1 MAILFNIE
9 FKGQIPDLVNID
21 TNITKNN
28 ILRPALEDIAH
39 DFRFEMR
46 KAYKRSGTPG
56 YKWPANSARYLAHD
70 RLKGGNP
77 PGVRTGAVRR
87 SFTIGKGRGS
97 VEEYGPTNLRIGTSL
112 KYANFSAAGPRRPRR
127 GLVID
132 TQTQVFRGGQV
143 RGRRVPVRDPLLQVF
158 TLRTRKLRKPIQTRW
173 ENYLLEPIKE
183 LIENPV
189 TVGVNRPSRRRGGR
203 RRTT

>member
-9 FKGQIPDLVNID
+9 FRGQIPDLTRID
-21 TNITKNN
+21 TKIQQSG
-28 ILRPALEDIAH
+28 ILLPALHDIAD
-39 DFRFEMR
+39 DFRLYMR

-56 YKWPANSARYLAHD
+56 YRWPANDPRYIAND
-70 RLKGGNP
+70 PFKGGNP

-87 SFTIGKGRGS
+87 SFTVGKGRGS
-97 VEEYGPTNLRIGTSL
+97 VEEYGPDSLRIGTSL

-127 GLVID
+127 GVTVD

-143 RGRRVPVRDPLLQVF
+143 RGRRIPVRDPLLQVF
-158 TLRTRKLRKPIQTRW
+158 TIKTRKLRKPIKTKW
-173 ENYLLEPIKE
+173 EGYLLEPIKE

-203 RRTT
+203 RRT